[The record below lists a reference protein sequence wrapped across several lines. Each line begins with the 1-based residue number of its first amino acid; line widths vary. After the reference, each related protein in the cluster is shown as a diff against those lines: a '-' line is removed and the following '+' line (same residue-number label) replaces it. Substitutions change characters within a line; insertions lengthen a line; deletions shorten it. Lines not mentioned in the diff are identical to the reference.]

1 MMNGENMKIF
11 LATIKSFQ
19 DIEIG
24 FTMENTFGGTS
35 DHTSTVTVLTDT
47 TSRLVT
53 DLNEI
58 IFEFNEIFHNEL
70 IYDDIIYDIKNR
82 VYYFK
87 HLGHTEIEITMV
99 DLCKKD

>member
-1 MMNGENMKIF
+1 MKIF

-24 FTMENTFGGTS
+24 FTMENTFGSTS
-35 DHTSTVTVLTDT
+35 DNTSTVTVLTDT
-47 TSRLVT
+47 TSRMTT

-58 IFEFNEIFHNEL
+58 ILEFKEAFRHDLE
-70 IYDDIIYDIKNR
+70 YDKIIDYCKK
-82 VYYFK
+82 YGMYSK
-87 HLGHTEIEITMV
+87 HIGHSEIEIIMV

>member
-1 MMNGENMKIF
+1 MKIF

-24 FTMENTFGGTS
+24 FTMENTFGSTS
-35 DHTSTVTVLTDT
+35 DNTSTVTVLTDT

-53 DLNEI
+53 DINEI
-58 IFEFNEIFHNEL
+58 ILEFKEAFRHDLE
-70 IYDDIIYDIKNR
+70 YDKIIDYCKK
-82 VYYFK
+82 YGMYSK
-87 HLGHTEIEITMV
+87 HIGHSEIEIIMV

>member
-1 MMNGENMKIF
+1 MKIF

-35 DHTSTVTVLTDT
+35 DNTSTVTVLPDT

-53 DLNEI
+53 DINEI
-58 IFEFNEIFHNEL
+58 ILEFKEAFRHDLE
-70 IYDDIIYDIKNR
+70 YDKIIDYCKK
-82 VYYFK
+82 YGMYSK
-87 HLGHTEIEITMV
+87 HIGHSEIEIIMV

>member
-1 MMNGENMKIF
+1 MKIF

-24 FTMENTFGGTS
+24 FTMENTFGSTS
-35 DHTSTVTVLTDT
+35 DNTSTVTVLTDT

-53 DLNEI
+53 DINEI
-58 IFEFNEIFHNEL
+58 IFEFNEAFHHDLE
-70 IYDDIIYDIKNR
+70 YDKIIDYCKK
-82 VYYFK
+82 YGMYSK
-87 HLGHTEIEITMV
+87 HIGHSEIEIIMV

>member
-1 MMNGENMKIF
+1 MKIF

-24 FTMENTFGGTS
+24 FTMENTFGSTS
-35 DHTSTVTVLTDT
+35 DNTSEITVLIDT
-47 TSRLVT
+47 TSRMTT

-58 IFEFNEIFHNEL
+58 ILEFKEAFRHDLE
-70 IYDDIIYDIKNR
+70 YDKIIDYCKK
-82 VYYFK
+82 YGMYSK
-87 HLGHTEIEITMV
+87 HIGHSEIEIIMV

>member
-1 MMNGENMKIF
+1 MKIF

-24 FTMENTFGGTS
+24 FTMENTFGSTS
-35 DHTSTVTVLTDT
+35 DNTSTVTVLTDT

-53 DLNEI
+53 DINEI
-58 IFEFNEIFHNEL
+58 ILEFKEAFRHDLE
-70 IYDDIIYDIKNR
+70 YDKIIDYCKK
-82 VYYFK
+82 YGMYSK
-87 HLGHTEIEITMV
+87 HIGHYEIEIIMV

>member
-1 MMNGENMKIF
+1 MMNGETMKLF

-35 DHTSTVTVLTDT
+35 DHTSTVTALTDT

-58 IFEFNEIFHNEL
+58 IFEFNEQFHYEL
-70 IYDDIIYDIKNR
+70 DYDKIIEDITRYSL
-82 VYYFK
+82 FSK
-87 HLGHTEIEITMV
+87 HLGHTEIEIVMV